1 MAVSAKMAKM
11 LNSMFSK
18 TNKELDE
25 IASKKTGDSMEGMAA
40 RNEIDRRRDNKE
52 ARSDQRMYGK
62 LLEKEEKNPGSVSK
76 DEFRGYATPEFEFEF
91 FGERFPKKKET
102 KNPAKKEM
110 AKGGMVKKAPV
121 KKPAVKKPAVKKPAV
136 KKPIKKG
143 K

>member
-25 IASKKTGDSMEGMAA
+25 IASKKTGDSVEGMAA
-40 RNEIDRRRDNKE
+40 RNEIDRRRNNKE

-76 DEFRGYATPEFEFEF
+76 YEFRGYSTPEEAFEFT
-91 FGERFPKKKET
+91 GERFPKKKET
-102 KNPAKKEM
+102 KNPAKKNM
-110 AKGGMVKKAPV
+110 AKGGMVKKAPA
-121 KKPAVKKPAVKKPAV
+121 KKSVAVKKPAVKKPT
-136 KKPIKKG
+136 KRG